1 MKARKFLECKNNG
14 QPSITITYT
23 GNLQEKERLT
33 KAKEFS
39 MKARLKAGRRRDA
52 AY

>member
-1 MKARKFLECKNNG
+1 MKKRKFLECKKDG

-23 GNLQEKERLT
+23 GNLPKKERLT

-39 MKARLKAGRRRDA
+39 MKVRLRAEKIWGAT
-52 AY
+52 Y

>member
-1 MKARKFLECKNNG
+1 MKARKFSECKKDG

-23 GNLQEKERLT
+23 GNLPEKERLA

-39 MKARLKAGRRRDA
+39 MKARLRVGRRRDA
-52 AY
+52 TY

>member
-1 MKARKFLECKNNG
+1 MKKRKFSEWKKSG
-14 QPSITITYT
+14 QLSITITYT
-23 GNLQEKERLT
+23 GNLPEKERLT

>member
-1 MKARKFLECKNNG
+1 MKARNFSQCKNDG

-23 GNLQEKERLT
+23 GNLPKKERLT

-39 MKARLKAGRRRDA
+39 MKVRLRAERRQGA
-52 AY
+52 TY

>member
-1 MKARKFLECKNNG
+1 MKKRKFSECKNNG

-23 GNLQEKERLT
+23 GNLHKKERLT

-39 MKARLKAGRRRDA
+39 MKVRLRAGRRRDA

>member
-1 MKARKFLECKNNG
+1 MKARKFSECKKNG
-14 QPSITITYT
+14 QLSIIYT
-23 GNLQEKERLT
+23 GNLPEKERLT